1 MTTVAIDFGTSNT
14 VVCIL
19 NPDTQTP
26 ETLRLGEM
34 SRIFKTNKSNPDVR
48 EIPVVP
54 TLVFV
59 KNAGELLLGEKVRS
73 QRLGQSQPDRFF
85 KAFKRDLAA
94 DYQPPARNIDGES
107 YTPES
112 VAEQFIRT
120 IWKQLYQQN
129 IQPDKLIF
137 TVPVGAFERYLD
149 WFRDLAESLG
159 VEEVQLIDESTA
171 AALGYAVQRP
181 GSLVLVVDF
190 GGGTLDL
197 SLVRTAVTPPLP
209 PLIKGGRNFDP
220 SLSKGETNLAPP
232 LSKGET
238 NLAPPLSK
246 GETNLAPPL
255 SKGGLG
261 GVRAEVLAK
270 SDAYVGGEDIDIW
283 IVEDYLRQIGSSR
296 AEVGGVGWQN
306 LLEIAEKLKIQ
317 VSQVNEAK
325 ESWFDDE
332 NFMSHDLVLNR
343 DQLEEILESRQLL
356 EQLREALDEVLSIAL
371 GKGIGKADIE
381 QVLLVGG
388 TSMIPAVSNLVV
400 SYFGRQKVKT
410 DKPFEAV
417 AHGALALTQ
426 LASVDDYLRHTY
438 AIRLW
443 EPYAKAYTY
452 SPIFSKEMKYPCE
465 SSEELTLQVA
475 IEGQREIRLDIGE
488 VAEVSQ
494 AEVTFNEKGQMTSSL
509 LNKHS
514 DFRSLESH
522 HQQVC
527 VAHLNPPGVLGIDR
541 VSVSFEVD
549 ERRVLLATVRDLLTG
564 KVLVDRS
571 AIAKL
576 Q

>member
-34 SRIFKTNKSNPDVR
+34 SRIFKTKKSNPDAL

-59 KNAGELLLGEKVRS
+59 KNAGELVLGEKVRS

-197 SLVRTAVTPPLP
+197 SLVRTAVIPFAKGGSEISPPLG
-209 PLIKGGRNFDP
+209 K
-220 SLSKGETNLAPP
+220 E
-232 LSKGET
+232 
-238 NLAPPLSK
+238 
-246 GETNLAPPL
+246 
-255 SKGGLG
+255 GLG

-332 NFMSHDLVLNR
+332 NFMSYDLQLNR

-494 AEVTFNEKGQMTSSL
+494 AEVVFNEKGQMTSSL

-549 ERRVLLATVRDLLTG
+549 ERRVLLATVRDLVTG
-564 KVLVDRS
+564 KVLVAKG

>member
-1 MTTVAIDFGTSNT
+1 MTIVAIDFGTSNT

-34 SRIFKTNKSNPDVR
+34 SRIFKTKNLSGDVR
-48 EIPVVP
+48 EISVVP

-59 KNAGELLLGEKVRS
+59 NKAGELVVGEKVRT

-85 KAFKRDLAA
+85 KAFKRNLAA
-94 DYQPPARNIDGES
+94 DFQPPPRNIDS
-107 YTPES
+107 DTYTAES
-112 VAEQFIRT
+112 VAEHFIKT
-120 IWKQLYQQN
+120 IWKQLYLQN
-129 IQPDKLIF
+129 IQPDKIFF

-149 WFRDLAESLG
+149 WFRDLGENLG
-159 VEEVQLIDESTA
+159 GSEVQVIDESTA
-171 AALGYAVQRP
+171 AALGYAVKRP

-209 PLIKGGRNFDP
+209 PLSP
-220 SLSKGETNLAPP
+220 GERNLAPP
-232 LSKGET
+232 LSPGER
-238 NLAPPLSK
+238 NLAPPLSP
-246 GETNLAPPL
+246 GERNLAPPL
-255 SKGGLG
+255 DKGGLG

-296 AEVGGVGWQN
+296 AEVGLVGWQN

-317 VSQVNEAK
+317 LSQVNEAK
-325 ESWFDDE
+325 ESWLDDE
-332 NFMSHDLVLNR
+332 NFMSYELQLNR
-343 DQLEEILESRQLL
+343 YKLEEILESRQLL
-356 EQLREALDEVLSIAL
+356 EQLRESLDEVLSIAM

-388 TSMIPAVSNLVV
+388 TSLIPAVSNLVV
-400 SYFGRQKVKT
+400 SYFGRQKVQI

-426 LASVDDYLRHTY
+426 LASVDDYLRHSY

-443 EPYAKAYTY
+443 EPYAKAYAY
-452 SPIFSKEMKYPCE
+452 SPIFSKEMKYPCQ

-475 IEGQREIRLDIGE
+475 VEGQREIRLDIGE

-494 AEVTFNEKGQMTSSL
+494 AEVIFNEKGQMTSSL
-509 LNKHS
+509 LNKKT

-549 ERRVLLATVRDLLTG
+549 ERRVLLATVRDLVTG
-564 KVLVDRS
+564 KVLVEKG

>member
-34 SRIFKTNKSNPDVR
+34 SRIFKTNKSSGDIR
-48 EIPVVP
+48 EIPVIP

-59 KNAGELLLGEKVRS
+59 KNAGDLVLGEKVRS

-85 KAFKRDLAA
+85 KAFKRDLAT
-94 DYQPPARNIDGES
+94 DFQPPARNLDGET

-112 VAEQFIRT
+112 VAAQFIET

-149 WFRDLAESLG
+149 WFHDLAENLG
-159 VEEVQLIDESTA
+159 VAEVQLIDESTA
-171 AALGYAVQRP
+171 AALGYAIKRP

-197 SLVRTAVTPPLP
+197 SLVRTAPLSSLPQNGGRNLTPPL
-209 PLIKGGRNFDP
+209 
-220 SLSKGETNLAPP
+220 T
-232 LSKGET
+232 
-238 NLAPPLSK
+238 
-246 GETNLAPPL
+246 
-255 SKGGLG
+255 KGGLG
-261 GVRAEVLAK
+261 GLRAEVLAK

-283 IVEDYLRQIGSSR
+283 IVEDYLRQINSSR
-296 AEVGGVGWQN
+296 AEVSPIGWQN

-317 VSQVNEAK
+317 LSHVNEAK

-332 NFMSHDLVLNR
+332 NFMSYDLQLNR
-343 DQLEEILESRQLL
+343 DQLEEILEYRQLL

-388 TSMIPAVSNLVV
+388 TSLIPAVSNLVV
-400 SYFGRQKVKT
+400 SYFGRQKVKI

-426 LASVDDYLRHTY
+426 LVSVDDYLRHTY

-443 EPYAKAYTY
+443 EPYTKAYAY
-452 SPIFSKEMKYPCE
+452 SPIFSKEMKYPCQ

-494 AEVTFNEKGQMTSSL
+494 AEVTFNQKGQMTSSL
-509 LNKHS
+509 LNKQT

-522 HQQVC
+522 HEQVC

-549 ERRVLLATVRDLLTG
+549 EKRVLLATVRDLVTDR
-564 KVLVDRS
+564 VLVDRG